1 MIPCML
7 VTVEMSLRSYDIYIK
22 VNIMFVKLC
31 MKICNSLSR
40 QRDSVILGS
49 FMYSVLHINSYCL
62 SLHFCKKTSLLK
74 VFLR

>member
-40 QRDSVILGS
+40 ERDSVILGS
-49 FMYSVLHINSYCL
+49 FMYSVLHII
-62 SLHFCKKTSLLK
+62 HIA
-74 VFLR
+74 